1 MQLVRNTYVPDGDS
15 YFSNYFKG
23 SDVFEQE
30 NLDLALSFVKKW
42 RVAVDGGAHV
52 GSWTRYLADRFN
64 LVAAFEPKD
73 VNFECLVMNTM
84 ECNNVVLSKVGL
96 TDRQNSQCSL
106 AQGNNSGCWHAV
118 EGNDVRL
125 SILPDFGA
133 LDFVKLD
140 IEGYEYQAI
149 EGMSHQLIKYRPIVI
164 IEEKELPH
172 KPLNYDARRFLTTI
186 GYKELA
192 KIGKDVIFG
201 P

>member
-1 MQLVRNTYVPDGDS
+1 
-15 YFSNYFKG
+15 
-23 SDVFEQE
+23 
-30 NLDLALSFVKKW
+30 
-42 RVAVDGGAHV
+42 
-52 GSWTRYLADRFN
+52 
-64 LVAAFEPKD
+64 
-73 VNFECLVMNTM
+73 LVMNTID
-84 ECNNVVLSKVGL
+84 CNNVVLSKVGL
-96 TDRQNSQCSL
+96 TDRQNSHCSL

-192 KIGKDVIFG
+192 RSGKDVIFG